1 MRKPQEKACEPC
13 RLAPAAKYGNV
24 LHPFFFLHSDARSP
38 LLGNLLRRM
47 RRFSLR
53 VSFLFGDALKGW
65 LRHKAPKMGAALACY
80 TIFSIAPMILFLLS
94 FTSILFS
101 MKEAQSYLAQAL
113 HDLGGA
119 PMASAVQLLLTT
131 AWPPHPGTP
140 AALSATVSLLFGASG
155 VFVELRDSLNTIW
168 GVTERTQGPLLAL
181 IWDRAVSFAMV
192 AVVGMLLLVA
202 PLAVTTMDALSQP
215 LSNAFPWYPA
225 FYDIARVLTSF
236 LAVVL
241 LFAVLFRVLPQGPV
255 SWKEAFFGGI
265 GTALMF
271 EVGRSGLGFFL
282 SHSSIASLYGA
293 VGSLLILLLWI
304 YYSAQIFFL
313 GAELTR
319 AYAYRFGSGRA
330 THRRHPT

>member
-1 MRKPQEKACEPC
+1 M
-13 RLAPAAKYGNV
+13 
-24 LHPFFFLHSDARSP
+24 HPFFFPHSGARSP
-38 LLGNLLRRM
+38 LSGKLLRRM
-47 RRFSLR
+47 QRFSLR
-53 VSFLFGDALKGW
+53 ASFLFGDALKGW

-80 TIFSIAPMILFLLS
+80 AIFSIAPMVLFLLS

-101 MKEAQSYLAQAL
+101 MKEAQSYLALAL

-119 PMASAVQLLLTT
+119 PMASAVQMLLTT
-131 AWPPHPGTP
+131 AWPPRPGTP

-168 GVTERTQGPLLAL
+168 GVTERTHGPLLAL
-181 IWDRAVSFAMV
+181 IWDRAVSFVMV

-215 LSNAFPWYPA
+215 LSSAFPWYPA
-225 FYDIARVLTSF
+225 FYDVARVLTSF
-236 LAVVL
+236 LVVVL
-241 LFAVLFRVLPQGPV
+241 LFVVLFRVLPQGPV
-255 SWKEAFFGGI
+255 TWKEAFFGGM

-271 EVGRSGLGFFL
+271 EVGRSGLSFFL

-304 YYSAQIFFL
+304 YYSAQILFL
-313 GAELTR
+313 GAEFTR

>member
-1 MRKPQEKACEPC
+1 
-13 RLAPAAKYGNV
+13 
-24 LHPFFFLHSDARSP
+24 
-38 LLGNLLRRM
+38 
-47 RRFSLR
+47 
-53 VSFLFGDALKGW
+53 
-65 LRHKAPKMGAALACY
+65 
-80 TIFSIAPMILFLLS
+80 
-94 FTSILFS
+94 
-101 MKEAQSYLAQAL
+101 
-113 HDLGGA
+113 
-119 PMASAVQLLLTT
+119 MASAMQMLLTT
-131 AWPPHPGTP
+131 AWPPHPGTQ
-140 AALSATVSLLFGASG
+140 AALTATVSLLFGASG

-168 GVTERTQGPLLAL
+168 GITEKPQGPLLAL

-202 PLAVTTMDALSQP
+202 PLAVTTMDAFSQP
-215 LSNAFPWYPA
+215 LTSAFSWYPA

-236 LAVVL
+236 LVVVL

-255 SWKEAFFGGI
+255 TWKEAFFGGV

-271 EVGRSGLGFFL
+271 EAGRSGLSFFL
-282 SHSSIASLYGA
+282 SHSTIASLYGA